1 MRYWNIAFTNDVT
14 RYVRGDWR
22 NMRHSNA
29 EMSSMMTKLFEAAV
43 VAIKKEE
50 DELNQLFS
58 MNKDLYPNQ
67 HHGVCILY
75 ETTFVYLTFKELLKQ
90 QFPFTANWEYPYPSN
105 KCEHSD
111 LALINEVGE
120 LEALIEFKIWKED
133 HDRNI
138 KQDICK
144 LQRAPDC
151 KNYIVV
157 IGYGGDIVENDQ
169 FLLNSNI
176 SLNLIGK
183 KGLTTKF
190 YKTKQNLLADN
201 ELNAFLYEVK
211 EEKNDGQ
218 QLD

>member
-1 MRYWNIAFTNDVT
+1 MKHSDV
-14 RYVRGDWR
+14 
-22 NMRHSNA
+22 
-29 EMSSMMTKLFEAAV
+29 EMNRMMTVLFEAAV
-43 VAIKKEE
+43 AAIKKEE

-58 MNKDLYPNQ
+58 MNKALYQNQ

-75 ETTFVYLTFKELLKQ
+75 ETTFVYLIFKELLNR

-111 LALINEVGE
+111 LALIDEAGE

-133 HDRNI
+133 HDKNI
-138 KQDICK
+138 RQDICK

-151 KNYIVV
+151 KKYIVV

-169 FLLNSNI
+169 YLLKNNNS
-176 SLNLIGK
+176 LQLIDK

-190 YKTKQNLLADN
+190 FITKQNLLADN

-211 EEKNDGQ
+211 EEKKDGPL
-218 QLD
+218 LD

>member
-1 MRYWNIAFTNDVT
+1 
-14 RYVRGDWR
+14 
-22 NMRHSNA
+22 MRHSDVEIN
-29 EMSSMMTKLFEAAV
+29 SMMTVLFEASV

-75 ETTFVYLTFKELLKQ
+75 ETTFVYLIFKELLKQ
-90 QFPFTANWEYPYPSN
+90 QFPFTANWEYPYPAN

-111 LALINEVGE
+111 LALLNKDRE

-138 KQDICK
+138 KQDIYK
-144 LQRAPDC
+144 LQKAADC
-151 KNYIVV
+151 KKYIVV
-157 IGYGGDIVENDQ
+157 IGYGGDILENDQ
-169 FLLNSNI
+169 FLLENNNS
-176 SLNLIGK
+176 LQLIGK
-183 KGLTTKF
+183 MGLTTKF
-190 YKTKQNLLADN
+190 YITKQNLLADN

-211 EEKNDGQ
+211 EEKMDGP
-218 QLD
+218 QLN